1 MFNLLVERLSFQRY
15 EIYLMN
21 FSAQR
26 LLLLGAN
33 GQLGHQLAVQ
43 LQQLG
48 EVKALTRAEA
58 DLANPAAL
66 RKALTE
72 LAQTFQPTV
81 IVNAAAYTAVDK
93 AQTETE
99 LAHAVN
105 AESPAVLAE
114 LAKVWNATLVHYSTD
129 YVFDGS
135 GTQPWQESDTTHP
148 LSVYGQ
154 SKRDGELAIAAQC
167 PKHLILRTSWV
178 VGAHGGNF
186 LKTMLRLAAERDAL
200 RVVADQ
206 IGAPTSTELL
216 ADVTAH
222 ALRQLQTRPE
232 LAGLY
237 HCIAS
242 GETTWHGL
250 ACLTAQVAIQA
261 GASLKVNPDAIK
273 PILAVEYPL
282 PAPRPMN
289 SRMSSDKLRLALVGS
304 QVNDSN
310 SYNEE
315 AGIIEFPGWEAM
327 VREYVSKL
335 AQNKLI

>member
-1 MFNLLVERLSFQRY
+1 MGLTVSGWASNTVLDSVMLHK
-15 EIYLMN
+15 II
-21 FSAQR
+21 
-26 LLLLGAN
+26 LLGAN

-48 EVKALTRAEA
+48 DVKALTRAEA

-66 RKALTE
+66 REALTE

-81 IVNAAAYTAVDK
+81 IINAAAYTAVDK
-93 AQTETE
+93 AQTEIE

-114 LAKVWNATLVHYSTD
+114 FAKVWNATLVHYSTD

-135 GTQPWQESDTTHP
+135 GTKPWQEGDTTHP

-154 SKRDGELAIAAQC
+154 SKRDGELAIAAHC

-206 IGAPTSTELL
+206 IGAPTSTALL
-216 ADVTAH
+216 ADVTVQLLQAVH
-222 ALRQLQTRPE
+222 AAPDSDARWGIYH
-232 LAGLY
+232 LA
-237 HCIAS
+237 AA
-242 GETTWHGL
+242 GEVSWHGY
-250 ACLTAQVAIQA
+250 AQHVIA
-261 GASLKVNPDAIK
+261 GALQRGANLKAK
-273 PILAVEYPL
+273 PEAVSPITTAEYPV
-282 PAPRPMN
+282 PAPRPLN
-289 SRMSSDKLRLALVGS
+289 SRLNTHKLQTTFALTLPAWQVGVDAILDQIISRKSS
-304 QVNDSN
+304 
-310 SYNEE
+310 
-315 AGIIEFPGWEAM
+315 
-327 VREYVSKL
+327 
-335 AQNKLI
+335 

>member
-1 MFNLLVERLSFQRY
+1 MSYLKSLFNLLVERLSFQRY

-21 FSAQR
+21 FSVQR

-48 EVKALTRAEA
+48 DVKALTRAEA

-216 ADVTAH
+216 ADVTVQLLQAMH
-222 ALRQLQTRPE
+222 AAADNDARWGIYH
-232 LAGLY
+232 LA
-237 HCIAS
+237 AA
-242 GETTWHGL
+242 GEVSWHGY
-250 ACLTAQVAIQA
+250 AQHVIA
-261 GASLKVNPDAIK
+261 GALQRGTNLKAKPDAVS
-273 PILAVEYPL
+273 PITTAEYPV
-282 PAPRPMN
+282 PAPRPLN
-289 SRMSSDKLRLALVGS
+289 SRLNTDKLQTTFALTLPAWQVGVDAILD
-304 QVNDSN
+304 Q
-310 SYNEE
+310 
-315 AGIIEFPGWEAM
+315 IISRKSP
-327 VREYVSKL
+327 
-335 AQNKLI
+335 

>member
-1 MFNLLVERLSFQRY
+1 LSYLKSLFNLLVERLSFQRY

-58 DLANPAAL
+58 DLANPAVL

-114 LAKVWNATLVHYSTD
+114 LAKAWNATLVHYSTD

-135 GTQPWQESDTTHP
+135 GTQPWQESDSTHP

-216 ADVTAH
+216 ADVTVQLLQAMH
-222 ALRQLQTRPE
+222 AAADNDARWGIYH
-232 LAGLY
+232 LA
-237 HCIAS
+237 AA
-242 GETTWHGL
+242 GEVSWHGY
-250 ACLTAQVAIQA
+250 AQHVIA
-261 GASLKVNPDAIK
+261 GALQRGANLKAK
-273 PILAVEYPL
+273 PEAVSPITTADYPV
-282 PAPRPMN
+282 PAPRPLN
-289 SRMSSDKLRLALVGS
+289 SRLNTDKLQTTFALTLPAWQVGVDAILD
-304 QVNDSN
+304 Q
-310 SYNEE
+310 
-315 AGIIEFPGWEAM
+315 IIS
-327 VREYVSKL
+327 RKSS
-335 AQNKLI
+335 

>member
-1 MFNLLVERLSFQRY
+1 MSYLKSLFNLLVERLSFQRY

-58 DLANPAAL
+58 DLANPAVL

-114 LAKVWNATLVHYSTD
+114 LAKEWSATLVHYSTD

-154 SKRDGELAIAAQC
+154 SKRDGELAIAAHC
-167 PKHLILRTSWV
+167 SKHLILRTSWV

-216 ADVTAH
+216 ADVTVQLLQSMHAAADNDARWGIYH
-222 ALRQLQTRPE
+222 LAAAGEVSWHGYAQHVIAGALQRGANLKAKPEAVSPITTAEYPVPALRPLNSRLNTDKLQTKF
-232 LAGLY
+232 A
-237 HCIAS
+237 
-242 GETTWHGL
+242 
-250 ACLTAQVAIQA
+250 LTLPAWQV
-261 GASLKVNPDAIK
+261 GVDAILDQ
-273 PILAVEYPL
+273 II
-282 PAPRPMN
+282 
-289 SRMSSDKLRLALVGS
+289 SRKS
-304 QVNDSN
+304 
-310 SYNEE
+310 
-315 AGIIEFPGWEAM
+315 P
-327 VREYVSKL
+327 
-335 AQNKLI
+335 

>member
-1 MFNLLVERLSFQRY
+1 
-15 EIYLMN
+15 MN
-21 FSAQR
+21 SSAQR

-33 GQLGHQLAVQ
+33 GQLGHQLAVS

-58 DLANPAAL
+58 DLANPVVLREAL
-66 RKALTE
+66 GSIAK
-72 LAQTFQPTV
+72 TFPPTV

-99 LAHAVN
+99 LAQAVN

-114 LAKVWNATLVHYSTD
+114 LAKAHNATLVHYSTD

-135 GTQPWQESDTTHP
+135 GTQPWQESDATRP

-154 SKRDGELAIAAQC
+154 SKRDGELAIAALC

-206 IGAPTSTELL
+206 VGAPTSTELL
-216 ADVTAH
+216 ADVTVK
-222 ALRQLQTRPE
+222 LLQAMSGAADDDARWGIYH
-232 LAGLY
+232 LA
-237 HCIAS
+237 AA
-242 GETTWHGL
+242 GEVSWHGY
-250 ACLTAQVAIQA
+250 AQHVVA
-261 GASLKVNPDAIK
+261 GALQRGAQLKASPETVS
-273 PILAVEYPL
+273 PITTAEYPV
-282 PAPRPMN
+282 PAPRPLN
-289 SRMSSDKLRLALVGS
+289 SRLNTRKLQTTFGIALPAWQVGIDAILD
-304 QVNDSN
+304 Q
-310 SYNEE
+310 
-315 AGIIEFPGWEAM
+315 
-327 VREYVSKL
+327 
-335 AQNKLI
+335 LISTRTT

>member
-1 MFNLLVERLSFQRY
+1 MTSSV
-15 EIYLMN
+15 
-21 FSAQR
+21 QR

-48 EVKALTRAEA
+48 EVKALTRVEA

-66 RKALTE
+66 RKTLTE

-135 GTQPWQESDTTHP
+135 GTKPWQEGDATHP

-206 IGAPTSTELL
+206 IGAPTSTALL
-216 ADVTAH
+216 ADVTV
-222 ALRQLQTRPE
+222 QLLQAMQASPDSDARWGTYH
-232 LAGLY
+232 LA
-237 HCIAS
+237 AA
-242 GETTWHGL
+242 GEVSWHGY
-250 ACLTAQVAIQA
+250 AQHVIA
-261 GASLKVNPDAIK
+261 GALQRGANLKAK
-273 PILAVEYPL
+273 PETVSPITTAEYPV
-282 PAPRPMN
+282 PAPRPLN
-289 SRMSSDKLRLALVGS
+289 SRLNTQKLQTTFALTLPAWQVGVDAILDQIISRKSS
-304 QVNDSN
+304 
-310 SYNEE
+310 
-315 AGIIEFPGWEAM
+315 
-327 VREYVSKL
+327 
-335 AQNKLI
+335 

>member
-1 MFNLLVERLSFQRY
+1 MTS
-15 EIYLMN
+15 
-21 FSAQR
+21 SAQR

-58 DLANPAAL
+58 DMANPAAL
-66 RKALTE
+66 RKTLTE

-135 GTQPWQESDTTHP
+135 GTKPWQESDATQP

-154 SKRDGELAIAAQC
+154 SKRDGELAIAAHC

-206 IGAPTSTELL
+206 IGAPTSTALL
-216 ADVTAH
+216 ADVTV
-222 ALRQLQTRPE
+222 QLLQAMRAAADSDARWGIYH
-232 LAGLY
+232 LA
-237 HCIAS
+237 AA
-242 GETTWHGL
+242 GEVSWHGY
-250 ACLTAQVAIQA
+250 AQHVIA
-261 GASLKVNPDAIK
+261 GAWQRCATLKAK
-273 PILAVEYPL
+273 PEAVSPITTAEYPV
-282 PAPRPMN
+282 PAPRPLN
-289 SRMSSDKLRLALVGS
+289 SRLNTHKLQTTFALTLPAWQVGVDGILDQLLTHKSS
-304 QVNDSN
+304 
-310 SYNEE
+310 
-315 AGIIEFPGWEAM
+315 
-327 VREYVSKL
+327 
-335 AQNKLI
+335 

>member
-1 MFNLLVERLSFQRY
+1 MTSCV
-15 EIYLMN
+15 
-21 FSAQR
+21 QR

-48 EVKALTRAEA
+48 EVKALTRVEA

-66 RKALTE
+66 RKTLTE

-99 LAHAVN
+99 LAHSVN
-105 AESPAVLAE
+105 AEAPAVLAE

-135 GTQPWQESDTTHP
+135 GTKPWQEGDTTHP

-154 SKRDGELAIAAQC
+154 SKRDGELAIAAHC

-206 IGAPTSTELL
+206 IGAPTSTALL
-216 ADVTAH
+216 AAVTV
-222 ALRQLQTRPE
+222 QLLQAMQAAPDSDARWGIYH
-232 LAGLY
+232 LA
-237 HCIAS
+237 AA
-242 GETTWHGL
+242 GEVSWHGY
-250 ACLTAQVAIQA
+250 AQHVIA
-261 GASLKVNPDAIK
+261 GALQRGANLKAK
-273 PILAVEYPL
+273 PEAVSPITTTEYPV
-282 PAPRPMN
+282 PAPRPLN
-289 SRMSSDKLRLALVGS
+289 SRLNTHKLQTTFALTLPAWQVGVDAILDQIISRKSS
-304 QVNDSN
+304 
-310 SYNEE
+310 
-315 AGIIEFPGWEAM
+315 
-327 VREYVSKL
+327 
-335 AQNKLI
+335 